1 MHAHKETV
9 RLRWRHLV
17 LGGLVVFWLIVLLA
31 LSGCMDVA
39 QWQLRT
45 FYGVDCRP
53 EHLTPDGTCSP
64 VKKASPDTKGGSDV
78 HTAHP

>member
-1 MHAHKETV
+1 MHKA
-9 RLRWRHLV
+9 
-17 LGGLVVFWLIVLLA
+17 LGIMTLGVSLL

-53 EHLTPDGTCSP
+53 EKLVDGKCAP
-64 VKKASPDTKGGSDV
+64 VKKGAPDV
-78 HTAHP
+78 QTAHP

>member
-1 MHAHKETV
+1 MQNPDKCMQRVYRRELV
-9 RLRWRHLV
+9 VYSLLLLV
-17 LGGLVVFWLIVLLA
+17 LLGLVCV

-53 EHLTPDGTCSP
+53 EKLVNGQCVP
-64 VKKASPDTKGGSDV
+64 VKKEGTDV
-78 HTAHP
+78 KTAHP